1 MSTILTHRATIE
13 GKGLVL
19 VRESLVKVEQWRL
32 QTRTDCSPDKLLLCS
47 LRTILNY
54 CESLPLYL
62 QTIGF
67 VGKCEYIQHSLQ
79 VAQSIFTR
87 TNQMEAIVAH
97 LRQSDKVWVWAA
109 RRWGGGKTFGP
120 VWASHY
126 LVLHRHYIVVHRHYP
141 ALYTWYFNLSL
152 SSLLTMM
159 WPFFH
164 TWWQISPDNRFL
176 CDGVYAHCLNYCS
189 GKGSGK

>member
-47 LRTILNY
+47 LITILNY
-54 CESLPLYL
+54 CKSLPLYL
-62 QTIGF
+62 QIIGF

-97 LRQSDKVWVWAA
+97 LRQSDKVWV
-109 RRWGGGKTFGP
+109 
-120 VWASHY
+120 
-126 LVLHRHYIVVHRHYP
+126 
-141 ALYTWYFNLSL
+141 
-152 SSLLTMM
+152 
-159 WPFFH
+159 
-164 TWWQISPDNRFL
+164 
-176 CDGVYAHCLNYCS
+176 
-189 GKGSGK
+189 